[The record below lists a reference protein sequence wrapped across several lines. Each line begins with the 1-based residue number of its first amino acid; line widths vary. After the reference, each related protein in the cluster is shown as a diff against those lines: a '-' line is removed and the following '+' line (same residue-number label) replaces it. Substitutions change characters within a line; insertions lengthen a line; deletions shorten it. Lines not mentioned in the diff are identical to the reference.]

1 MHPPD
6 HAERPVAPDDP
17 SPGDTQGDEPRDK
30 AMLDAL
36 LPLVYEELHTL
47 AERFL
52 RVERPDHT
60 LQPTALV
67 NEAYLRLSA
76 QHHVNWADRNQFFA
90 IAAQMMRR
98 ILVNHAEHRNAGKRG
113 GGVTRVTLDDEMSWS
128 DERGVDLVA
137 LDDAL
142 SQLAER
148 DPRQARVV
156 ELRYFAGLGIE
167 ETGKVLDIS
176 PATVK
181 REWTMAKAWLRR
193 ELEAT

>member
-6 HAERPVAPDDP
+6 HSELPVAP
-17 SPGDTQGDEPRDK
+17 GDTPRDIPHDK
-30 AMLDAL
+30 TVLDAL
-36 LPLVYEELHTL
+36 LPLVYEELHAL

-76 QHHVNWADRNQFFA
+76 QHHVNWANRNQFLGV
-90 IAAQMMRR
+90 AAQMMRR
-98 ILVNHAEHRNAGKRG
+98 ILVNHAEHRNAEKRG

-142 SQLAER
+142 SLLAAR

-193 ELEAT
+193 ELEAA